1 MKKRWFCLFL
11 ALVLCLGAV
20 PADVLAAHSMG
31 APLILTHSK
40 AKYYAIAAQYTAEHA
55 ITSGLVLGG
64 EGLTSADAAEA
75 IFAN

>member
-1 MKKRWFCLFL
+1 
-11 ALVLCLGAV
+11 
-20 PADVLAAHSMG
+20 MG

-40 AKYYAIAAQYTAEHA
+40 AKYYAIAAQYTAEQA